1 MSVVPLQGEL
11 INFGPVSPDI
21 DALLQ
26 RGVAAYRSDRSLAD
40 RLFREALAQ
49 APQELPIY
57 LCLYKIHT
65 YQGSLDEALAIAEAG
80 IAEASRQAG
89 WPSDWREWVAQ
100 RGVPEGAERFALYT
114 LKALAFIRLRRDEP
128 KEAAE
133 ALEHLRRLDPAG
145 RVGWPVIAA
154 LADGL
159 E

>member
-11 INFGPVSPDI
+11 INFGPVSPAI

-26 RGVAAYRSDRSLAD
+26 RGVAAYRSDRKLAD
-40 RLFREALAQ
+40 QLFREALAL
-49 APQELPIY
+49 APHELPIY

-80 IAEASRQAG
+80 IAEAASQVG
-89 WPSDWREWVAQ
+89 WSPDWRDWQ
-100 RGVPEGAERFALYT
+100 PQQGVPEGPERFALYT
-114 LKALAFIRLRRDEP
+114 LKALAFIRLRRDET

-159 E
+159 D